1 MEGRLPTTASTGQLP
16 LPISW
21 KLSFF
26 CSKYLGGVS
35 LRETGQRSPEHR
47 DQKIAMDTRALIA
60 GLTFA
65 LIWSSAFTSARI
77 IVTNA
82 PPLTVSALRFLI
94 AGLIALALA
103 RAMGQTWRLT
113 PAQWRLTI
121 LFGICQNAL
130 YLGLNFVA
138 MQTVEASVAAIIA
151 SSLPLLVA
159 LAGWLISG
167 ETVRPLGM
175 IGLAAGIGGVLL
187 IMGTRITQGV
197 DLSGIGLCT
206 LAALAL
212 TFATLAMRGA
222 SAGGNLVSVVGWQM
236 LIGSLALTGPALL
249 FETWEANLSPVV
261 LAAFA
266 YTVILPGLVAT
277 LIWFWLV
284 RRIGATRAATFH
296 FLNPVFGV
304 AIAALLLGEAIGP
317 IDAIGVLITTLGIL
331 AVQLSKA
338 PVKA

>member
-1 MEGRLPTTASTGQLP
+1 
-16 LPISW
+16 
-21 KLSFF
+21 
-26 CSKYLGGVS
+26 
-35 LRETGQRSPEHR
+35 
-47 DQKIAMDTRALIA
+47 MDIRALIA

-77 IVTNA
+77 LVTNA

-103 RAMGQTWRLT
+103 RALGQSLRLT
-113 PAQWRLTI
+113 PQQWRLTI

-167 ETVRPLGM
+167 ENVRPLGM
-175 IGLAAGIGGVLL
+175 VGLAAGIAGVLL
-187 IMGTRITQGV
+187 IMGTRITQGL
-197 DLSGIGLCT
+197 DLGGVALCT
-206 LAALAL
+206 LAAMAL
-212 TFATLAMRGA
+212 TFATLAVRGA
-222 SAGGNLVSVVGWQM
+222 SAGGNLVSVVAWQM
-236 LIGSLALTGPALL
+236 LIGCAALTVPALL
-249 FETWEANLSPVV
+249 FETWEANLTPLV
-261 LAAFA
+261 LGAFA
-266 YTVILPGLVAT
+266 YTVLLPGLVAT

-304 AIAALLLGEAIGP
+304 AIAALLLGERVGP
-317 IDAIGVLITTLGIL
+317 LDAVGVLVTTLGIL

-338 PVKA
+338 ERTS